1 MSLVQKPAPD
11 FTANAV
17 MPNGEIQSVTFSKL
31 RGDKYAVL
39 FFYPFDFTFVCPTE
53 ILAFSNHLDE
63 FEKRNVVV
71 LGCSIDSH
79 HTHRAWRNTKVE
91 EGGIGPIKYPLVAD
105 VKKEIAAQYGVLL
118 DPGMAL
124 RGTFLI
130 DRQGIVRQE
139 TVNDLGLGR
148 SVEET
153 LRLVDALQHT
163 EEHGEVCP
171 ADTSIRSQPAACSI
185 RATSTASSPVSPPST
200 QSVAEIRTDIGRS
213 AGHAARTA

>member
-1 MSLVQKPAPD
+1 MSLVQKQAPD

-17 MPNGEIQSVTFSKL
+17 FPNGETKQIKL
-31 RGDKYAVL
+31 SDFRNDKYVVL

-53 ILAFSNHLDE
+53 IIAFSNHLGE
-63 FEKRNVVV
+63 FEKRNVQV

-79 HTHRAWRNTKVE
+79 HTHRAWRNTKIE
-91 EGGIGPIKYPLVAD
+91 EGGIGNITYPLISD
-105 VKKEIAAQYGVLL
+105 VNKTIARDFGVLL
-118 DPGMAL
+118 EGGMAL

-130 DRQGIVRQE
+130 DRQGVVRQE
-139 TVNDLGLGR
+139 TINDLPLGR

-171 ADTSIRSQPAACSI
+171 AGWNKGK
-185 RATSTASSPVSPPST
+185 TAMKANPQGISSYLKDNASKL
-200 QSVAEIRTDIGRS
+200 
-213 AGHAARTA
+213 

>member
-53 ILAFSNHLDE
+53 ILAFSNHIEE
-63 FEKRNVVV
+63 FEKRKVQVI
-71 LGCSIDSH
+71 GCSIDSH
-79 HTHRAWRNTKVE
+79 HTHRAWRNTKIE
-91 EGGIGPIKYPLVAD
+91 EGGIGAIKYPLVAD

-139 TVNDLGLGR
+139 TINDLGLGR

-171 ADTSIRSQPAACSI
+171 AGWQKGKTAMKANPQGVAAYLK
-185 RATSTASSPVSPPST
+185 
-200 QSVAEIRTDIGRS
+200 DN
-213 AGHAARTA
+213 AAKL

>member
-1 MSLVQKPAPD
+1 MSLVQKQAPD

-17 MPNGEIQSVTFSKL
+17 MPNGETKPLKL
-31 RGDKYAVL
+31 SDYRDKYVVL

-53 ILAFSNHLDE
+53 ILAFSNHLAE
-63 FEKRNVVV
+63 FEKRKVQV

-79 HTHRAWRNTKVE
+79 HTHRAWRNTKIE
-91 EGGIGPIKYPLVAD
+91 DGGIGSITYPLISD
-105 VKKEIAAQYGVLL
+105 VNKTIARDYGVLL
-118 DPGMAL
+118 EGGMAL

-130 DRQGIVRQE
+130 DRGGIVRQE
-139 TVNDLGLGR
+139 TINDLPLGR

-171 ADTSIRSQPAACSI
+171 AGWNKGKTAMKGTPQGVAAFLK
-185 RATSTASSPVSPPST
+185 
-200 QSVAEIRTDIGRS
+200 DN
-213 AGHAARTA
+213 AAKL

>member
-17 MPNGEIQSVTFSKL
+17 FANGETKPLKL
-31 RGDKYAVL
+31 SEFKNKYVVL

-53 ILAFSNHLDE
+53 IIGFSNQIAE
-63 FEKRNVVV
+63 FEKRNVQV

-91 EGGIGPIKYPLVAD
+91 DGGIGNISYPLISD
-105 VKKEIAAQYGVLL
+105 VNKTIARDYGVLL
-118 DPGMAL
+118 EGGMAL

-130 DRQGIVRQE
+130 DRSGVVRQE
-139 TVNDLGLGR
+139 TVNDLPLGR
-148 SVEET
+148 SIEET
-153 LRLVDALQHT
+153 LRLIDALQHT

-171 ADTSIRSQPAACSI
+171 LGWNKGKTAMKPNPAGV
-185 RATSTASSPVSPPST
+185 ATFLRDNASKL
-200 QSVAEIRTDIGRS
+200 
-213 AGHAARTA
+213 

>member
-11 FTANAV
+11 FTAKAA
-17 MPNGEIQSVTFSKL
+17 MPNGEIQVVTFSKL
-31 RGDKYAVL
+31 REGKYAVL

-53 ILAFSNHLDE
+53 ILAFSNHIEE
-63 FEKRNVVV
+63 FEKRNVAVI
-71 LGCSIDSH
+71 GCSIDSH
-79 HTHRAWRNTKVE
+79 HTHRAWRNTKIE
-91 EGGIGPIKYPLVAD
+91 EGGIGSIKYPLVAD

-118 DPGMAL
+118 DAGMAL

-130 DRQGIVRQE
+130 DRAGIVRQE
-139 TVNDLGLGR
+139 TVNDLPLGR

-171 ADTSIRSQPAACSI
+171 VGWNKGKQAMKESPAG
-185 RATSTASSPVSPPST
+185 
-200 QSVAEIRTDIGRS
+200 VAAYLKDN
-213 AGHAARTA
+213 AAKL

>member
-1 MSLVQKPAPD
+1 MSLVQKQAPD
-11 FTANAV
+11 FTAKAV
-17 MPNGEIQSVTFSKL
+17 MPNGETKPIKL
-31 RGDKYAVL
+31 SDFRDKYVVL

-53 ILAFSNHLDE
+53 IIAFSNHLAE
-63 FEKRNVVV
+63 FEKRKVQV

-79 HTHRAWRNTKVE
+79 HTHRAWRNTKIE
-91 EGGIGPIKYPLVAD
+91 DGGIGSITYPLISD
-105 VKKEIAAQYGVLL
+105 INKNIARDFGVLL
-118 DPGMAL
+118 EGGMAA

-139 TVNDLGLGR
+139 TVNDLPLGR

-171 ADTSIRSQPAACSI
+171 AGWNKGKTAMKETPQGVASFLKDNAAKL
-185 RATSTASSPVSPPST
+185 
-200 QSVAEIRTDIGRS
+200 
-213 AGHAARTA
+213 

>member
-1 MSLVQKPAPD
+1 MSLVQKQAPD
-11 FTANAV
+11 FTAKAV
-17 MPNGEIQSVTFSKL
+17 MPNGETKPIKL
-31 RGDKYAVL
+31 SDFRDKYVVL

-53 ILAFSNHLDE
+53 IIAFSNHLAE
-63 FEKRNVVV
+63 FEKRKVQV

-79 HTHRAWRNTKVE
+79 HTHRAWRNTKIE
-91 EGGIGPIKYPLVAD
+91 DGGIGSITYPLISD
-105 VKKEIAAQYGVLL
+105 VNKNIARDFGVLL
-118 DPGMAL
+118 EGGMAA

-139 TVNDLGLGR
+139 TVNDLPLGR

-171 ADTSIRSQPAACSI
+171 AGWNKGKTAMKETPQGVASFLKDNAAKL
-185 RATSTASSPVSPPST
+185 
-200 QSVAEIRTDIGRS
+200 
-213 AGHAARTA
+213 